1 MIQNGQR
8 HLLLRGQECEFMM
21 RSFRNYI
28 WTMKLCLGK
37 GGNEVSK
44 EYTITDLY
52 RQIGRTFRAHGVD
65 KAVLLKARNSRKENS
80 QENIIRT
87 YPGMELEIAADG
99 WFDKEK
105 LLQECGKL
113 WPGVEINILD
123 LNEDENLGLVDEVM
137 EDGILL

>member
-1 MIQNGQR
+1 
-8 HLLLRGQECEFMM
+8 MM

-28 WTMKLCLGK
+28 WTMKLCLGR

-80 QENIIRT
+80 QD
-87 YPGMELEIAADG
+87 GGWDFAVIA
-99 WFDKEK
+99 
-105 LLQECGKL
+105 
-113 WPGVEINILD
+113 
-123 LNEDENLGLVDEVM
+123 
-137 EDGILL
+137 GIQNRQIPT